1 MDVPTRDTLAS
12 ILVPPR
18 RGPLAGA
25 VALALAGGLVLT
37 ALLFAGARQLEQDK
51 LDLAFQQRAHL
62 RVMALDAGI
71 ANALDTLRAVNQL
84 FASEPQVTREQ
95 FERYST
101 PLLARAPYIHG
112 VSYLR
117 FVSQAERAAEE
128 AGLSRVAPGT
138 FLTEMYAGRPVPAG
152 VRARYLVVEYIEPY
166 ASNRRALGLNTTY
179 PNYDGV
185 SRQRAY
191 DSGQPQAGI
200 VIPLAQGEAAP
211 GASALPGV
219 VISMPVYRYG
229 APLADVAA
237 RRAALVGE
245 TAIVLRPADLVQNI
259 LAGNGLLS
267 RGSMDLRVY
276 AAATEA
282 AGALVYQASA
292 ERDGRPAGM
301 LPWPR
306 SLRWLYPAAPARS
319 ARQVAPLDVAGQP
332 WLVVATPAPQW
343 RGSDHLASL
352 CALALGLILTA
363 LATALARSISTRTRD
378 IQRHVDLRT
387 RQLKE
392 LNQTL
397 LLRERAMASSTNA
410 IVITLA
416 AQHNAT
422 VYVNPAFE
430 RISGYSAAEM
440 LGQSPRLL
448 YGSDIEQQGV
458 HEIRAAIREQRDGHA
473 VLRNYR
479 KDGTLFWND
488 VYISPVRDEDGA
500 VTHYVSIQHDITA
513 MKAYENELQHQSTH
527 DALTGLPNRVLMH
540 DRLQQAITHAARKGH
555 AVWVV
560 SIDLDRFK
568 FTNSRLGHKG
578 GDRLLQAVAERLQ
591 VSVRPTDT
599 VARIGGDEFALLLL
613 PEHGAGRPSPHQ
625 VQRLLDDIAAPL
637 TLDGQQ
643 LFLTCSA
650 GVAVYPD
657 DGSDPDALAERADI
671 AMYRAKEM
679 GRNNFQFYTAA
690 MNEQLGERV
699 LIEGA
704 LRGALE
710 RGEFVLHYQPQ
721 VDITSGRIVGMEAL
735 IRWLHPELGLVAPN
749 RFIGLAEETGL
760 ILPIGAW
767 VMRTACEQ
775 LLAWQRA
782 GRGELRMAVNVSAR
796 QIAEQDFVQSV
807 AALLTEIGLTPACLE
822 LELTETLVMNDLE
835 HAIVVMHELK
845 KLGVKLAIDDF
856 GTGYSSLAHLKRFEV
871 DVLKIDQTFVRDLT
885 IDPDDAAIVAT
896 IIALAANLNL
906 NVISEGVETLEQVAF
921 LREHGCR
928 QMQGY
933 YFSRPVDAAAFE
945 ALLLENEASTAQRD
959 AGREV

>member
-1 MDVPTRDTLAS
+1 MDAPNRDTPPTAS
-12 ILVPPR
+12 VPPPR
-18 RGPLAGA
+18 AVPYRP
-25 VALALAGGLVLT
+25 VALTLIGGLVLT
-37 ALLFAGARQLEQDK
+37 ALLFVGARQLEQDK
-51 LDLAFQQRAHL
+51 QDLAFQQRARL
-62 RVMALDAGI
+62 RLLALHEGVN
-71 ANALDTLRAVNQL
+71 NAIDSLRAVNQL
-84 FASEPQVTREQ
+84 FASQPQVTREQ
-95 FERYST
+95 FQRYT
-101 PLLARAPYIHG
+101 AGLLQRAPYLQDM
-112 VSYLR
+112 SYLR
-117 FVSQAERAAEE
+117 FVSQGERAAVE
-128 AGLSRVAPGT
+128 AELGRVVPGLV
-138 FLTEMYAGRPVPAG
+138 LTEMRAGRPVPAA
-152 VRARYLVVEYIEPY
+152 VRPSYRVIEYIEPQ
-166 ASNRRALGLNTTY
+166 ADNLIALGLDTAY
-179 PNYDGV
+179 PAFNAEA
-185 SRQRAY
+185 RQRAY
-191 DSGQPQAGI
+191 DSGQPQASALTR
-200 VIPLAQGEAAP
+200 LAQGAAP
-211 GASALPGV
+211 RLGV
-219 VISMPVYRYG
+219 VIAMPVYRYG
-229 APLADVAA
+229 AAPADVAA
-237 RRAALVGE
+237 RRAAVVGE
-245 TAIVLRPADLVQNI
+245 TAIVLRPADLVQKIYANS
-259 LAGNGLLS
+259 GLLM
-267 RGSMDLRVY
+267 RGGMDLRLYAVASED
-276 AAATEA
+276 AAAQVFVSIA
-282 AGALVYQASA
+282 P
-292 ERDGRPAGM
+292 RDPRPAS
-301 LPWPR
+301 WQ
-306 SLRWLYPAAPARS
+306 RWLYPARTARL
-319 ARQVAPLDVAGQP
+319 AQPLDVAGKP
-332 WLVVATPAPQW
+332 WLLVTSSAPTW
-343 RGSDHLASL
+343 RTADHLASL

-363 LATALARSISTRTRD
+363 LATALSKAMATRTRD
-378 IQRHVDLRT
+378 IQHHVELRT
-387 RQLKE
+387 GRLKA

-410 IVITLA
+410 IIITLA
-416 AQHNAT
+416 VPHNPI

-430 RISGYSAAEM
+430 RSTGYSAAEIQ
-440 LGQSPRLL
+440 GQSPRLL

-458 HEIRAAIREQRDGHA
+458 HEIRNAVREQRDAHA

-479 KDGTLFWND
+479 KDGTLFWNE
-488 VYISPVRDEDGA
+488 VYLSPVPDETGA
-500 VTHYVSIQHDITA
+500 VTHFVTIQHDITS
-513 MKAYENELQHQSTH
+513 MKSYENELQHQSTH

-613 PEHGAGRPSPHQ
+613 PEHGAGRPGAHQ
-625 VQRLLDDIAAPL
+625 VQRLLDDIAAPM
-637 TLDGQQ
+637 TIDGQQ

-657 DGSDPDALAERADI
+657 DGADPDALSERADI
-671 AMYRAKEM
+671 AMYRAKEI

-710 RGEFVLHYQPQ
+710 REEFVLHYQPQ
-721 VDITSGRIVGMEAL
+721 IDIVSGCIVGMEAL
-735 IRWLHPELGLVAPN
+735 VRWQHPELGMVAPN

-767 VMRTACEQ
+767 VLRSACAQ
-775 LLAWQRA
+775 LLAWQAA
-782 GRGELRMAVNVSAR
+782 GRQHLRMAVNISAR
-796 QIAEQDFVQSV
+796 QVAEEGFVQAV
-807 AALLTEIGLTPACLE
+807 AAVLAETGLAPGCLE

-835 HAIVVMHELK
+835 HAIIVMHELK

-885 IDPDDAAIVAT
+885 VDPDDAAIVAT

-906 NVISEGVETLEQVAF
+906 DVISEGVETLEQVAF

-933 YFSRPVDAAAFE
+933 YFSRPVPAAAFE
-945 ALLLENEASTAQRD
+945 QLLVENETSVAQR
-959 AGREV
+959 AATHGA